1 MKICPYCAEDIKD
14 QALKCRHCGSVV
26 APPPE
31 SDESS
36 SKHVTYVL
44 DKDLIRFAKFAAAV
58 LAIFIVVGLFFFGL
72 NLKDTVGELEEARED
87 LAAAQNTLEVVQRQV
102 ADSTKK
108 IRSLESQ
115 ARALIAA
122 IEGRAEEADALLVV
136 FQRTLTKAQE
146 RDLGRIREERP
157 SKFRS
162 ESTKFWAVG
171 TRLGIHFLS
180 GTAEVRSAV
189 REIASEWTQ
198 FANIEFVFDVNVE
211 DAEIKVEIAKPI
223 DGIWSYVG
231 TDALAV
237 SGPTMSL
244 GVSAMDTGGP
254 EFRFDILHEFGHA
267 LGLIHEHQNPSA
279 DIPWDKD
286 VVYEELSQPPSN
298 WTRET
303 IERNI
308 FSKADSNAFPDYR
321 PFDPMSIMWN
331 EMPERYFTR
340 VFSQRSEPEL
350 SASDREFIGKVYPF
364 K

>member
-58 LAIFIVVGLFFFGL
+58 LAIFIAVGLFFFGL
-72 NLKDTVGELEEARED
+72 NLKNTVGELEEARED

-102 ADSTKK
+102 ADSTEDLL
-108 IRSLESQ
+108 ILMSQ
-115 ARALIAA
+115 ARKLVAA
-122 IEGRAEEADALLVV
+122 MQGRSEEADALV
-136 FQRTLTKAQE
+136 FALQLTLTQAQE
-146 RDLGRIREERP
+146 KDLEQIREERP

-171 TRLGIHFLS
+171 TKLRIHFLS

-189 REIASEWTQ
+189 REIANEWTQ
-198 FANIEFVFDVNVE
+198 FANIEFVFDVDVE

-223 DGIWSYVG
+223 GGTWSYIG

-244 GVSAMDTGGP
+244 GVSAMDTGGQK
-254 EFRFDILHEFGHA
+254 FRFDVLHEFGHA

-286 VVYEELSQPPSN
+286 VVYEELSQRPN
-298 WTRET
+298 YWTRET

-308 FSKADSNAFPDYR
+308 FSKADSNTFPDYR
-321 PFDPMSIMWN
+321 PFDPMSIMWYVQ
-331 EMPERYFTR
+331 PERHFTR
-340 VFSQRSEPEL
+340 VFPQRSESEL
-350 SASDREFIGKVYPF
+350 SASDREFIGEVYPF